1 MAIFFDDVLGYYL
14 QNEGIKAKN
23 IQRGKLNYRS
33 EIYLAFS
40 KENPESSKRAE
51 ALDTGIAVLKKS
63 GVYQQLLLWIRPV
76 ADSSDQI
83 LQKDRQTDK

>member
-1 MAIFFDDVLGYYL
+1 MSKSPHSKLFAGFFISAKA
-14 QNEGIKAKN
+14 QNIR
-23 IQRGKLNYRS
+23 RGKLNYSS

-40 KENPESSKRAE
+40 KDNPQSSKRAE
-51 ALDTGIAVLKKS
+51 ALDAGITVLKKS

-76 ADSSDQI
+76 AGSSDQI